1 MHKTNGWLVFV
12 FIIILVSLFLPSD
25 VFAQIGGIGSSGLA
39 TRMTNLTNQVIGFVL
54 PAVSVLGLVY
64 AAILAA
70 MGDQGAKQRIVLVL
84 IASIVGLIAP
94 LIIHWLKSI
103 SGVGGL

>member
-1 MHKTNGWLVFV
+1 MHKTNGWLFFV
-12 FIIILVSLFLPSD
+12 FIIIVVSLFLPSD
-25 VFAQIGGIGSSGLA
+25 VFAQIGGIGSSGLE

-84 IASIVGLIAP
+84 IASIVGFIAP